1 MTSGPFTLR
10 SMPIT
15 SRQQTAIALGCAMS
29 VTLLGSGCSS
39 LSNALSGDKID
50 YRSSG
55 SQSVRLDV
63 PPDLSQLA
71 GQSRFTQVSPS
82 IVTASSMGQ
91 QAPGAA
97 NAGSQVAPKAVGDIR
112 LERQGQ
118 TRWLVVNQSPEQVY
132 EKVRAFWSSVGFE
145 LVIDQPAAGLMET
158 NWNEN
163 RAKLNEGGVR
173 GLLGSVLER
182 LYDTGERDQFRTR
195 LERTA
200 QGTEVYVTHRG
211 LEEVFE
217 SDRKDRTTWRG
228 RPSDPNLEAE
238 MLARMMV
245 ALGGTKE
252 QAEQVRDEAAKQQAT
267 TQPTGGALAVLNSD
281 ATSITLRGEPDLAWR
296 RVGLALDRGGFTV
309 EGRDRASSSYEV
321 RLAVNDPAAAQPGFF
336 SRLFGRSN
344 KEETLAR
351 YRVKL
356 QTQGRE
362 TLVSVLSEAGQPVN
376 NDTTR
381 LIAKRLV
388 DELN

>member
-1 MTSGPFTLR
+1 
-10 SMPIT
+10 MPIT
-15 SRQQTAIALGCAMS
+15 SRQQTAIALGCALS

-63 PPDLSQLA
+63 PPDLSQLS

-97 NAGSQVAPKAVGDIR
+97 STGNQVAPKAVGDIR

-163 RAKLNEGGVR
+163 RARLNEGGVR
-173 GLLGSVLER
+173 GLLGSVLDR

-195 LERTA
+195 LERTS

-211 LEEVFE
+211 LEEVYE
-217 SDRKDRTTWRG
+217 GDRKDRTTWRG
-228 RPSDPNLEAE
+228 RPSDANLEAE

-252 QAEQVRDEAAKQQAT
+252 QAAQVRDEAAKQPPTAQPAGTLAT
-267 TQPTGGALAVLNSD
+267 LNAD
-281 ATSITLRGEPDLAWR
+281 ATSVTLRGEPDLAWR

-309 EGRDRASSSYEV
+309 EGRDRASGTYEV
-321 RLAVNDPAAAQPGFF
+321 RLSVNDPAAAQPGFF
-336 SRLFGRSN
+336 SRLFSRGN

-356 QTQGRE
+356 QTQGPE
-362 TLVSVLSEAGQPVN
+362 TLVSVLGEAGQPVN

>member
-1 MTSGPFTLR
+1 
-10 SMPIT
+10 MPIT
-15 SRQQTAIALGCAMS
+15 SRQQTATALGCALS

-39 LSNALSGDKID
+39 MSNALSGDKID

-55 SQSVRLDV
+55 SQTVRLDV
-63 PPDLSQLA
+63 PPDLSQLS

-91 QAPGAA
+91 QAAGAA
-97 NAGSQVAPKAVGDIR
+97 NVNNQVAPKAVGDIR

-118 TRWLVVNQSPEQVY
+118 TRWLVVNQPPEQVY

-158 NWNEN
+158 AWNEN

-200 QGTEVYVTHRG
+200 QGTEIYVTHRG
-211 LEEVFE
+211 MEEVYE
-217 SDRKDRTTWRG
+217 GDRKDRTTWRG
-228 RPSDPNLEAE
+228 RPNDPGLEAE

-245 ALGGTKE
+245 ALGASKE
-252 QAEQVRDEAAKQQAT
+252 DAQKTRDEAAAQAAS
-267 TQPTGGALAVLNSD
+267 PANPSALATLNAD
-281 ATSITLRGEPDLAWR
+281 ATSLTLRGEPELAWR

-309 EGRDRASSSYEV
+309 ESRDRASGSYDV
-321 RLAVNDPAAAQPGFF
+321 RLSVNDPAAAQPGFF
-336 SRLFGRSN
+336 SRLFSSK
-344 KEETLAR
+344 KEDTLAR

-356 QTQGRE
+356 QPQGRE
-362 TLVSVLSEAGQPVN
+362 TQVVVLNEAGQTAS
-376 NDTTR
+376 NDTAK

>member
-1 MTSGPFTLR
+1 
-10 SMPIT
+10 MPIT
-15 SRQQTAIALGCAMS
+15 SRQQTAIALGCALS

-39 LSNALSGDKID
+39 MSNALSGDKID

-55 SQSVRLDV
+55 SQTVRLDV
-63 PPDLSQLA
+63 PPDLSQLS

-91 QAPGAA
+91 QAAGAA
-97 NAGSQVAPKAVGDIR
+97 NVNNQVAPKAVGDIR

-118 TRWLVVNQSPEQVY
+118 TRWLVVNQPPEQVY

-158 NWNEN
+158 AWNEN

-200 QGTEVYVTHRG
+200 QGTEIYVTHRG
-211 LEEVFE
+211 MEEVYE
-217 SDRKDRTTWRG
+217 GDRKDRTTWRG
-228 RPSDPNLEAE
+228 RPSDPGLEAE

-245 ALGGTKE
+245 ALGASKE
-252 QAEQVRDEAAKQQAT
+252 DAQKTRDEAAAQAAS
-267 TQPTGGALAVLNSD
+267 PANPSALATLNAD
-281 ATSITLRGEPDLAWR
+281 ATSLTLRGEPELAWR

-309 EGRDRASSSYEV
+309 ESRDRASGSYDV
-321 RLAVNDPAAAQPGFF
+321 RLSVNDPAAAQPGFF
-336 SRLFGRSN
+336 SRLFSSK
-344 KEETLAR
+344 KEDTLAR

-356 QTQGRE
+356 QPQGRE
-362 TLVSVLSEAGQPVN
+362 TQVVVLNEAGQTAS
-376 NDTTR
+376 NDTAK

>member
-1 MTSGPFTLR
+1 
-10 SMPIT
+10 MPIT
-15 SRQQTAIALGCAMS
+15 SRQQTAIALGCALS

-63 PPDLSQLA
+63 PPDLSQLS

-91 QAPGAA
+91 QTPGAISTG
-97 NAGSQVAPKAVGDIR
+97 NQVAPKVVGDIR

-118 TRWLVVNQSPEQVY
+118 NRWLVVNQPPEQVY

-145 LVIDQPAAGLMET
+145 LEIDQPAAGLMET

-173 GLLGSVLER
+173 GLLGSVLDR

-195 LERTA
+195 LERTP

-211 LEEVFE
+211 LEEVYE
-217 SDRKDRTTWRG
+217 GDRKDRTTWRG
-228 RPSDPNLEAE
+228 RPSDSNLEAE

-252 QAEQVRDEAAKQQAT
+252 QADQAREAAAKPAAAPTTAGVLAT
-267 TQPTGGALAVLNSD
+267 LNAD
-281 ATSITLRGEPDLAWR
+281 ATSVTLRGEPELAWR
-296 RVGLALDRGGFTV
+296 RVGLALDRSGFTV
-309 EGRDRASSSYEV
+309 EGRDRASGAYEV
-321 RLAVNDPAAAQPGFF
+321 RLSVNDPAAAKPGFF

-356 QTQGRE
+356 QAQGRD
-362 TLVSVLSEAGQPVN
+362 TLVSVLGEANQAVD
-376 NDTTR
+376 NDTAR

-388 DELN
+388 EELN

>member
-15 SRQQTAIALGCAMS
+15 SRQQTAIALGCALS

-63 PPDLSQLA
+63 PPDLSQLS

-97 NAGSQVAPKAVGDIR
+97 SANSQVAPKALGDIR

-118 TRWLVVNQSPEQVY
+118 TRWLVVNQPPEQVY

-145 LVIDQPAAGLMET
+145 LVVDEPATGLMET

-163 RAKLNEGGVR
+163 RAKLSEGGVR
-173 GLLGSVLER
+173 GLLGTVLER

-217 SDRKDRTTWRG
+217 GDRKDRTTWRN

-238 MLARMMV
+238 ILARMMV
-245 ALGGTKE
+245 ALGATKE
-252 QAEQVRDEAAKQQAT
+252 QADKTREEAAKPAA
-267 TQPTGGALAVLNSD
+267 PKAMASALASLNAD
-281 ATSITLRGEPDLAWR
+281 TTSLTLRGEPELAWR

-309 EGRDRASSSYEV
+309 EGRDRASGVYDV
-321 RLAVNDPAAAQPGFF
+321 RLSVNDPAASKPGFF
-336 SRLFGRSN
+336 SRLFGRGA

-351 YRVKL
+351 YRVKV
-356 QTQGRE
+356 QQQGQD
-362 TLVSVLSEAGQPVN
+362 TLVAVLNEAGQRAD
-376 NDTTR
+376 NDTAR

-388 DELN
+388 EELN

>member
-15 SRQQTAIALGCAMS
+15 SRQQTAIALGCALS

-71 GQSRFTQVSPS
+71 GQSRFTQVTPA

-91 QAPGAA
+91 QTPGAA
-97 NAGSQVAPKAVGDIR
+97 STGNQVAPKAVGDIR

-163 RAKLNEGGVR
+163 RAKLSEGGVR
-173 GLLGSVLER
+173 GLLGSVLDR

-217 SDRKDRTTWRG
+217 GDRKERTTWRG
-228 RPSDPNLEAE
+228 RPSDANLEAE

-252 QAEQVRDEAAKQQAT
+252 QADQARDEATKQQPTA
-267 TQPTGGALAVLNSD
+267 QPASGTLAVLNAD
-281 ATSITLRGEPDLAWR
+281 ATSLTLRSEPDLAWR

-321 RLAVNDPAAAQPGFF
+321 RLSVNDPAAAQPGFF
-336 SRLFGRSN
+336 SRLFGRGN

>member
-1 MTSGPFTLR
+1 
-10 SMPIT
+10 MPIT
-15 SRQQTAIALGCAMS
+15 SRQQTAIALGCALS

-71 GQSRFTQVSPS
+71 GQSRFTQVSPA

-97 NAGSQVAPKAVGDIR
+97 STGNQVAPKAVGDIR

-173 GLLGSVLER
+173 GLLGSVLDR

-195 LERTA
+195 LERTS

-211 LEEVFE
+211 LEEVYE
-217 SDRKDRTTWRG
+217 GDRKDRTTWRG
-228 RPSDPNLEAE
+228 RPSDANLEAE

-252 QAEQVRDEAAKQQAT
+252 QADQVRDEATKQQTANQSAGT
-267 TQPTGGALAVLNSD
+267 MAVLNAD

-321 RLAVNDPAAAQPGFF
+321 RLSVNDPAAAKPGFF
-336 SRLFGRSN
+336 ARLFSRGN

-356 QTQGRE
+356 QPQGKE
-362 TLVSVLSEAGQPVN
+362 TLVSVLNEAGQAAS
-376 NDTTR
+376 NDTSR

>member
-1 MTSGPFTLR
+1 
-10 SMPIT
+10 MPIT
-15 SRQQTAIALGCAMS
+15 SRQQTAIALGCALS

-63 PPDLSQLA
+63 PPDLSQLS
-71 GQSRFTQVSPS
+71 GQSRFTQVSPA
-82 IVTASSMGQ
+82 IVTASSLGQ

-97 NAGSQVAPKAVGDIR
+97 VASNQVAPKAVGDIR

-118 TRWLVVNQSPEQVY
+118 TRWLVVNQPPEQVY

-163 RAKLNEGGVR
+163 RAKLSEGGVR
-173 GLLGSVLER
+173 GLLGTVLER

-195 LERTA
+195 LERTP

-211 LEEVFE
+211 LEEVYE
-217 SDRKDRTTWRG
+217 GDRKERTTWRG
-228 RPSDPNLEAE
+228 RPSDANLEAE

-245 ALGGTKE
+245 ALGATKE
-252 QAEQVRDEAAKQQAT
+252 QADQTREDVAKQAST
-267 TQPTGGALAVLNSD
+267 PASSPAGNLASLNAD
-281 ATSITLRGEPDLAWR
+281 ATSVTLRGESDLAWR
-296 RVGLALDRGGFTV
+296 RVGLALDRSGFTV
-309 EGRDRASSSYEV
+309 EGRDRASGSYEV
-321 RLAVNDPAAAQPGFF
+321 RLSVNDPAAAKPGFF
-336 SRLFGRSN
+336 SRLFGRSGQ
-344 KEETLAR
+344 EETLAR

-356 QTQGRE
+356 QPQGRE
-362 TLVSVLSEAGQPVN
+362 TLVSVLNEGGQPAN
-376 NDTTR
+376 NDTAR

-388 DELN
+388 EELN

>member
-1 MTSGPFTLR
+1 
-10 SMPIT
+10 MPIT
-15 SRQQTAIALGCAMS
+15 SRQQTAIALGCALS

-71 GQSRFTQVSPS
+71 GQSRFTQVSPA

-91 QAPGAA
+91 QAQSATST
-97 NAGSQVAPKAVGDIR
+97 GSQVAPKAVGDIR

-145 LVIDQPAAGLMET
+145 LVIDQPTAGLMET

-163 RAKLNEGGVR
+163 RARLNEGGVR
-173 GLLGSVLER
+173 GLLGSVLDR

-195 LERTA
+195 LERTS
-200 QGTEVYVTHRG
+200 QGTEVYVSHRG
-211 LEEVFE
+211 LEEVYE
-217 SDRKDRTTWRG
+217 GDRKDRTTWRG
-228 RPSDPNLEAE
+228 RPSDANLEAE

-252 QAEQVRDEAAKQQAT
+252 QAAQVRDEAAKQQSA
-267 TQPTGGALAVLNSD
+267 TQPAGTLATLNAD
-281 ATSITLRGEPDLAWR
+281 ATSVTLRGEPDLAWR

-309 EGRDRASSSYEV
+309 EGRDRASGTYEV
-321 RLAVNDPAAAQPGFF
+321 RLSVNDPAAAQPGFF
-336 SRLFGRSN
+336 SRLFSRGS

>member
-1 MTSGPFTLR
+1 
-10 SMPIT
+10 MPIT
-15 SRQQTAIALGCAMS
+15 SRQQTAIALGCALS

-71 GQSRFTQVSPS
+71 GQSRFTQVTPA

-91 QAPGAA
+91 QTPGAA
-97 NAGSQVAPKAVGDIR
+97 STGNQVAPKAVGDIR

-163 RAKLNEGGVR
+163 RAKLSEGGVR
-173 GLLGSVLER
+173 GLLGSVLDR

-217 SDRKDRTTWRG
+217 GDRKERTTWRG
-228 RPSDPNLEAE
+228 RPSDANLEAE

-252 QAEQVRDEAAKQQAT
+252 QADQARDEATKQQPTA
-267 TQPTGGALAVLNSD
+267 QPASGTLAVLNAD
-281 ATSITLRGEPDLAWR
+281 ATSLTLRSEPDLAWR

-321 RLAVNDPAAAQPGFF
+321 RLSVNDPAAAQPGFF
-336 SRLFGRSN
+336 SRLFGRGN

>member
-1 MTSGPFTLR
+1 
-10 SMPIT
+10 MPIT
-15 SRQQTAIALGCAMS
+15 SRQQTAIALGCALS

-63 PPDLSQLA
+63 PPDLSQLS

-97 NAGSQVAPKAVGDIR
+97 STGNQVAPKAVGDIR

-163 RAKLNEGGVR
+163 RAKLGEGGVR

-211 LEEVFE
+211 LEEVYE
-217 SDRKDRTTWRG
+217 GDRKERTTWRG
-228 RPSDPNLEAE
+228 RPSDANLEAE

-252 QAEQVRDEAAKQQAT
+252 QADQTRQEAAQQA
-267 TQPTGGALAVLNSD
+267 PTPSTAAVLATLNAD
-281 ATSITLRGEPDLAWR
+281 ATSVTLRGEPDLAWR

-309 EGRDRASSSYEV
+309 ENRDRASGTYEV
-321 RLAVNDPAAAQPGFF
+321 RLSVNDPAATQPGFF
-336 SRLFGRSN
+336 SRLFGRGN

-356 QTQGRE
+356 QPQGRE
-362 TLVSVLSEAGQPVN
+362 TLVSVLSEANQPSN
-376 NDTTR
+376 NDTAR

>member
-1 MTSGPFTLR
+1 
-10 SMPIT
+10 
-15 SRQQTAIALGCAMS
+15 
-29 VTLLGSGCSS
+29 
-39 LSNALSGDKID
+39 
-50 YRSSG
+50 
-55 SQSVRLDV
+55 
-63 PPDLSQLA
+63 
-71 GQSRFTQVSPS
+71 
-82 IVTASSMGQ
+82 MGQ
-91 QAPGAA
+91 QTPGAA
-97 NAGSQVAPKAVGDIR
+97 SAGNQVAPKAVGDIR

-145 LVIDQPAAGLMET
+145 LVIDQPQAGLMET

-163 RAKLNEGGVR
+163 RAKLGEGGVR

-200 QGTEVYVTHRG
+200 QGTEIYVTHRG
-211 LEEVFE
+211 LEEVYE
-217 SDRKDRTTWRG
+217 GDRKERTTWRG
-228 RPSDPNLEAE
+228 RPSDANLEAE

-252 QAEQVRDEAAKQQAT
+252 QADQTREEAAKQAAA
-267 TQPTGGALAVLNSD
+267 PANAGALAALNAD
-281 ATSITLRGEPDLAWR
+281 ATSLTLRGEPDLAWR

-309 EGRDRASSSYEV
+309 EGRDRASGAYEV
-321 RLAVNDPAAAQPGFF
+321 RLSVNDPAAAKPGFF
-336 SRLFGRSN
+336 SRLFGRGN

-356 QTQGRE
+356 QPQGRE
-362 TLVSVLSEAGQPVN
+362 TLVSVLNEASQPAS
-376 NDTTR
+376 NDTAR

-388 DELN
+388 EELN

>member
-1 MTSGPFTLR
+1 
-10 SMPIT
+10 MPIT
-15 SRQQTAIALGCAMS
+15 SRQQTAIALGCALS

-63 PPDLSQLA
+63 PPDLSQLS
-71 GQSRFTQVSPS
+71 GQSRFSQVSPS

-91 QAPGAA
+91 QNQA
-97 NAGSQVAPKAVGDIR
+97 NANTASNQVAAKAVGDIR

-118 TRWLVVNQSPEQVY
+118 TRWLVVNQPPEQVY
-132 EKVRAFWSSVGFE
+132 DKVRAFWSSVGFE
-145 LVIDQPAAGLMET
+145 LVVDQPAAGLMET

-173 GLLGSVLER
+173 GLLGTVLER

-195 LERTA
+195 IERTP

-211 LEEVFE
+211 MEEVFE
-217 SDRKDRTTWRG
+217 GDRKERTTWRG
-228 RPSDPNLEAE
+228 RPSDANLEAE

-245 ALGGTKE
+245 ALGATKE
-252 QAEQVRDEAAKQQAT
+252 QAERTREEAGKQAAT
-267 TQPTGGALAVLNSD
+267 PAPGAVVATLNAD
-281 ATSITLRGEPDLAWR
+281 TTSLTLRGEPDLAWR

-309 EGRDRASSSYEV
+309 EGRDRANSTYEV
-321 RLAVNDPAAAQPGFF
+321 RLSVNDAAAAQPGFF
-336 SRLFGRSN
+336 SRLFGRGK

-351 YRVKL
+351 YRVKV
-356 QTQGRE
+356 QPQGRD
-362 TLVSVLSEAGQPVN
+362 TLVSVLNEAGQAVN
-376 NDTTR
+376 NDTSR

-388 DELN
+388 DELK

>member
-1 MTSGPFTLR
+1 
-10 SMPIT
+10 MPIT
-15 SRQQTAIALGCAMS
+15 SRQQTAIALGCALS

-71 GQSRFTQVSPS
+71 GQSRFTQVTPA

-91 QAPGAA
+91 QTPGAA
-97 NAGSQVAPKAVGDIR
+97 STGNQVAPKAVGDIR

-163 RAKLNEGGVR
+163 RAKLSEGGVR
-173 GLLGSVLER
+173 GLLGSVLDR

-217 SDRKDRTTWRG
+217 GDRKERTTWRG
-228 RPSDPNLEAE
+228 RPSDANLEAE

-252 QAEQVRDEAAKQQAT
+252 QADQARDEAAKQQPTA
-267 TQPTGGALAVLNSD
+267 QPASGALAVLNAD
-281 ATSITLRGEPDLAWR
+281 ATSLTLRSEPDLAWR

-321 RLAVNDPAAAQPGFF
+321 RLSVNDPAAAQPGFF
-336 SRLFGRSN
+336 SRLFGRGN

>member
-1 MTSGPFTLR
+1 
-10 SMPIT
+10 MPIT
-15 SRQQTAIALGCAMS
+15 SRQQTAIALGCALS

-71 GQSRFTQVSPS
+71 GQSRFTQVSPA

-97 NAGSQVAPKAVGDIR
+97 STGNQVAPKAVGDIR

-173 GLLGSVLER
+173 GLLGSVLDR

-195 LERTA
+195 LERTS

-211 LEEVFE
+211 LEEVYE

-228 RPSDPNLEAE
+228 RPSDANLEAE

-252 QAEQVRDEAAKQQAT
+252 QADQARDEAAKQQPS
-267 TQPTGGALAVLNSD
+267 TQTAGGTLAVLNAD
-281 ATSITLRGEPDLAWR
+281 ATSVTLRGEPDLAWR

-309 EGRDRASSSYEV
+309 EGRDRASGSYEV
-321 RLAVNDPAAAQPGFF
+321 RLSVNDPAAAQPGFF
-336 SRLFGRSN
+336 SRLFSRGN

-356 QTQGRE
+356 QPQGKE
-362 TLVSVLSEAGQPVN
+362 TLVSVLNEAGQAVS
-376 NDTTR
+376 NDTSR
-381 LIAKRLV
+381 LIAKRLM

>member
-1 MTSGPFTLR
+1 
-10 SMPIT
+10 MPIT
-15 SRQQTAIALGCAMS
+15 SRQQTAIALGCALS

-39 LSNALSGDKID
+39 MSNALSGDKID

-55 SQSVRLDV
+55 SQTVRLDV
-63 PPDLSQLA
+63 PPDLSQLS

-91 QAPGAA
+91 QAAGAA
-97 NAGSQVAPKAVGDIR
+97 NVNNQVAPKAVGDIR

-118 TRWLVVNQSPEQVY
+118 TRWLVVNQPPEQVY

-158 NWNEN
+158 AWNEN

-200 QGTEVYVTHRG
+200 QGTEIYVTHRG
-211 LEEVFE
+211 MEEVYE
-217 SDRKDRTTWRG
+217 GDRKDRTTWRG
-228 RPSDPNLEAE
+228 RPSDPGLEAE

-245 ALGGTKE
+245 ALGASKE
-252 QAEQVRDEAAKQQAT
+252 DAQKTRDEAAAQAAS
-267 TQPTGGALAVLNSD
+267 PANPSALATLNAD
-281 ATSITLRGEPDLAWR
+281 ATSLTLRGEPELAWR

-309 EGRDRASSSYEV
+309 ESRDRASSSYDV
-321 RLAVNDPAAAQPGFF
+321 RLSVNDPAAAQPGFF
-336 SRLFGRSN
+336 SRLFSSK
-344 KEETLAR
+344 KEDTLAR

-356 QTQGRE
+356 QPQGRE
-362 TLVSVLSEAGQPVN
+362 TQVVVLNEAGQTAS
-376 NDTTR
+376 NDTAK

>member
-1 MTSGPFTLR
+1 
-10 SMPIT
+10 MPIT
-15 SRQQTAIALGCAMS
+15 SRQQTAIALGCALS

-71 GQSRFTQVSPS
+71 GQSRFTQVSPA

-97 NAGSQVAPKAVGDIR
+97 STGNQVAPKAVGDIR

-173 GLLGSVLER
+173 GLLGSVLDR

-195 LERTA
+195 LERTS

-211 LEEVFE
+211 LEEVYE

-228 RPSDPNLEAE
+228 RPSDANLEAE

-252 QAEQVRDEAAKQQAT
+252 QADQARDEAAKQQPS
-267 TQPTGGALAVLNSD
+267 TQTAGGTLAVLNAD
-281 ATSITLRGEPDLAWR
+281 ATSVTLRGEPDLAWR

-309 EGRDRASSSYEV
+309 EGRDRASGSYEV
-321 RLAVNDPAAAQPGFF
+321 RLSVNDPAAAQPGFF
-336 SRLFGRSN
+336 SRLFSRGN

-356 QTQGRE
+356 QPQGKE
-362 TLVSVLSEAGQPVN
+362 TLVSVLNEAGQAVS
-376 NDTTR
+376 NDTSR

>member
-1 MTSGPFTLR
+1 
-10 SMPIT
+10 MPIT
-15 SRQQTAIALGCAMS
+15 SRQQTAIALGCALS

-63 PPDLSQLA
+63 PPDLSQLS
-71 GQSRFTQVSPS
+71 GQSRFNQVSPA

-97 NAGSQVAPKAVGDIR
+97 KAGNQVAPKAVGDIR

-118 TRWLVVNQSPEQVY
+118 TRWLVVNQPPEQVY

-145 LVIDQPAAGLMET
+145 LVVDEPATGLMET

-163 RAKLNEGGVR
+163 RAKLSEGGVR
-173 GLLGSVLER
+173 GLLGTVLER

-200 QGTEVYVTHRG
+200 QGTEIYVSHRG
-211 LEEVFE
+211 LEEVYE
-217 SDRKDRTTWRG
+217 GDRKDRTTWRN

-238 MLARMMV
+238 ILARMMV

-252 QAEQVRDEAAKQQAT
+252 QADKTREEAAK
-267 TQPTGGALAVLNSD
+267 PTAPAASAGALASLNPD
-281 ATSITLRGEPDLAWR
+281 ATSLTLRSEPELAWR

-309 EGRDRASSSYEV
+309 EGRDRATGTYDV
-321 RLAVNDPAAAQPGFF
+321 RLSVNDPAASKPGFF
-336 SRLFGRSN
+336 GRLFGRGN
-344 KEETLAR
+344 KEDTLSR
-351 YRVKL
+351 YRVRL
-356 QTQGRE
+356 QQQGKETQ
-362 TLVSVLSEAGQPVN
+362 VAVLNEAGQRAD
-376 NDTTR
+376 NDTAR

-388 DELN
+388 EELN

>member
-1 MTSGPFTLR
+1 
-10 SMPIT
+10 MPIT
-15 SRQQTAIALGCAMS
+15 SRQQTAIALGCALS

-63 PPDLSQLA
+63 PPDLSQLS
-71 GQSRFTQVSPS
+71 GQSRFTQVTPS
-82 IVTASSMGQ
+82 IVTASGMGQ
-91 QAPGAA
+91 QAQASP
-97 NAGSQVAPKAVGDIR
+97 AGNQVAPKAVGDIR

-118 TRWLVVNQSPEQVY
+118 TRWLVVNQAPEQVY

-145 LVIDQPAAGLMET
+145 LVVDEPASGLMET

-200 QGTEVYVTHRG
+200 QGTEIYVTHRG
-211 LEEVFE
+211 MEEVFE
-217 SDRKDRTTWRG
+217 GDRKERTTWRG
-228 RPSDPNLEAE
+228 RPSDANLEAE

-252 QAEQVRDEAAKQQAT
+252 QADRTREDASKAATPAAT
-267 TQPTGGALAVLNSD
+267 GTLATLNTD
-281 ATSITLRGEPDLAWR
+281 ATSVTLRGEPDLAWR

-309 EGRDRASSSYEV
+309 EGRDKASGTYEV
-321 RLAVNDPAAAQPGFF
+321 RLSVNDPAAAQPGFF
-336 SRLFGRSN
+336 SRLFGRGK

-351 YRVKL
+351 YRVKV
-356 QTQGRE
+356 QGKGRE
-362 TLVSVLSEAGQPVN
+362 TLVSVLGEAGQSID
-376 NDTTR
+376 NDTAR

>member
-1 MTSGPFTLR
+1 
-10 SMPIT
+10 MPIT
-15 SRQQTAIALGCAMS
+15 SRQQTAIALGCALS

-63 PPDLSQLA
+63 PPDLSQLS

-91 QAPGAA
+91 QTPGAA
-97 NAGSQVAPKAVGDIR
+97 SAGNQVAPKAVGDIR

-118 TRWLVVNQSPEQVY
+118 TRWLVVSQSPEQVY

-145 LVIDQPAAGLMET
+145 LVIDQPQAGLMET

-163 RAKLNEGGVR
+163 RAKLSEGGVR

-195 LERTA
+195 LERTS
-200 QGTEVYVTHRG
+200 QGTEIYVTHRG
-211 LEEVFE
+211 LEEVYE
-217 SDRKDRTTWRG
+217 NERKDRTTWRG
-228 RPSDPNLEAE
+228 RPSDANLEAE

-252 QAEQVRDEAAKQQAT
+252 QADQVRQETAKQTPAPT
-267 TQPTGGALAVLNSD
+267 TGTLASLNAD
-281 ATSITLRGEPDLAWR
+281 ATSVTLRGEPELAWR

-309 EGRDRASSSYEV
+309 ETRDRASGTYEV

-336 SRLFGRSN
+336 SRLFSRGN

-356 QTQGRE
+356 QPQGRE
-362 TLVSVLSEAGQPVN
+362 TLVSVLSEASQPTS
-376 NDTTR
+376 NDTAR